1 MHVIV
6 VFQEK
11 KPGEASPRPQQAL
24 QIICC
29 TTSGDSALPG
39 LAPFWIL
46 NLSPA
51 LPFIS
56 ICVCDANS
64 K

>member
-29 TTSGDSALPG
+29 TTSGDSALPCFVW
-39 LAPFWIL
+39 P
-46 NLSPA
+46 LSPA
-51 LPFIS
+51 LSFIS
-56 ICVCDANS
+56 ICICHANS